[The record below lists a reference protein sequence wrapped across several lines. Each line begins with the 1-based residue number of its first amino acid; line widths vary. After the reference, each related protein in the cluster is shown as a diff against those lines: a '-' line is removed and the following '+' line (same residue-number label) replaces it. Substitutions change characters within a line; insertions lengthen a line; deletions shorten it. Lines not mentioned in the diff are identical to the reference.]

1 MTRNGIDFSQPAI
14 AAFCRKWRVH
24 ELALFG
30 SVLRSDFRAES
41 DVDVLV
47 TFEPGEAWDLWD
59 IVTMKEELE
68 TMLGRPVDLVERKT
82 LRNPIRR
89 QEILSHSEVIY
100 AT

>member
-1 MTRNGIDFSQPAI
+1 MTRNGIDLSQPAI
-14 AAFCRKWRVH
+14 TAFCCKWRIR

-30 SVLRSDFRAES
+30 SVLRPDFHSES

-47 TFEPGEAWDLWD
+47 TFEPGEQCDLWD
-59 IVTMKEELE
+59 IVAMKEELE
-68 TMLGRPVDLVERKT
+68 SMLGRPVDLVEKKA

-89 QEILSHSEVIY
+89 REILAHNEVVY